1 MSELALDDDEGNA
14 FVRHL
19 DGVGVPQLVRREPT
33 PDTSDRSRSPQL
45 PAGSR
50 RLPVTAGGGATDDA

>member
-19 DGVGVPQLVRREPT
+19 DGVGVPHLVRREPT
-33 PDTSDRSRSPQL
+33 PDTSDHSRSPQL
-45 PAGSR
+45 LAGSR
-50 RLPVTAGGGATDDA
+50 RLPMTATGRATADA

>member
-14 FVRHL
+14 FFRNL

-33 PDTSDRSRSPQL
+33 PNASSHGRVTQL
-45 PAGSR
+45 LARG
-50 RLPVTAGGGATDDA
+50 